1 MWDFSISKALGLM
14 VRTAPF
20 ILFRVLVY
28 SGISVA
34 LILMTATG
42 AGIGYGVGL
51 FGDED
56 FRATSTFWG
65 GTVGFGLT
73 ACVIFFLRDYIL
85 YLVKAGHIAVLVELL
100 DGKDIPGGIGQIT
113 FAKAIVTDRFGQAS
127 ALFALDQLIRGV
139 IAVTT
144 GVVQG
149 LMSLLPVPGLE
160 QLRGVVRGYL
170 RLAVGLVDEVILG
183 YAIRTRSENAWE
195 AAHDGL
201 VLYAQI
207 ARPMLGAAAWL
218 TLIIWVMSALVFL
231 LMIGPAAA
239 VVWLMPGNGSP
250 GVIVF
255 ALVFAWAVKAAL
267 IEPFVL
273 ACLLQVFFLETE
285 GQIPSAEWRGR
296 LTHASD
302 KFRKLGEQ
310 AIAGGLHPARSMDPD

>member
-113 FAKAIVTDRFGQAS
+113 YAKAIVTDRFGQAS
-127 ALFALDQLIRGV
+127 AIPAATGGVLVNSFASVPIGNLVATIVDAIGEVTSTIDLSFFHTAAAGV
-139 IAVTT
+139 GVSFTCTDPLGCTDVEGGASRTFDVTFT
-144 GVVQG
+144 G
-149 LMSLLPVPGLE
+149 LAPGLRRAA
-160 QLRGVVRGYL
+160 QGRPR
-170 RLAVGLVDEVILG
+170 RLPG
-183 YAIRTRSENAWE
+183 
-195 AAHDGL
+195 
-201 VLYAQI
+201 AQP
-207 ARPMLGAAAWL
+207 AR
-218 TLIIWVMSALVFL
+218 
-231 LMIGPAAA
+231 AA
-239 VVWLMPGNGSP
+239 V
-250 GVIVF
+250 F
-255 ALVFAWAVKAAL
+255 H
-267 IEPFVL
+267 
-273 ACLLQVFFLETE
+273 
-285 GQIPSAEWRGR
+285 R
-296 LTHASD
+296 
-302 KFRKLGEQ
+302 
-310 AIAGGLHPARSMDPD
+310 